1 MYTKTRK
8 FNSALKLA
16 VLALIAAAAT
26 FWWWPSGPG
35 DPFVVLLGRSPSEDR
50 SAVERCAAAA
60 VEEAARRGALL
71 ELGTV
76 GRPAAAQLVSIDM
89 NAEAWSTKRTRD
101 GRAAAV
107 AKARREVGRIM
118 RTPPPSPG
126 ASDQFGALSAVA
138 RHVRALQLPGDARV
152 TVVLCADGHAV
163 GAGYNVYTDRLT
175 HELADKVARQP
186 VVGHVDLV
194 VGAAG
199 LDVERPVP
207 AAHEERIEA
216 FWHAVAVRRMRFASL
231 RYDQRP
237 AFEPVDGR

>member
-71 ELGTV
+71 GARD
-76 GRPAAAQLVSIDM
+76 GRSARRCAAGLDRHERRSLAPP
-89 NAEAWSTKRTRD
+89 KRTRD

-186 VVGHVDLV
+186 VVGHVATSSWAPPGSTSNGRCRRRTKSGSRPSGTRSRSV
-194 VGAAG
+194 VCGSGVA
-199 LDVERPVP
+199 PV
-207 AAHEERIEA
+207 
-216 FWHAVAVRRMRFASL
+216 
-231 RYDQRP
+231 
-237 AFEPVDGR
+237 